1 MFVSDCRLFS
11 LKKGGVSILKI
22 LCPHEISSPNPKKNM
37 IENIIIPKLFTEI
50 MSFISKSFLI
60 RKIEM
65 DNKKIAVKYSIIP
78 SSSTNKL

>member
-1 MFVSDCRLFS
+1 LFS

-37 IENIIIPKLFTEI
+37 IENIIIPRLLTDIFF
-50 MSFISKSFLI
+50 SISKSFLI

-65 DNKKIAVKYSIIP
+65 DNKKRAVKYSIIP
-78 SSSTNKL
+78 SSATNEL

>member
-1 MFVSDCRLFS
+1 LYS

-37 IENIIIPKLFTEI
+37 IENIIIPRLLTDIFF
-50 MSFISKSFLI
+50 SISKSFLI
-60 RKIEM
+60 KKIEM

-78 SSSTNKL
+78 SSATNEL

>member
-1 MFVSDCRLFS
+1 LFS

-37 IENIIIPKLFTEI
+37 IENIIIPRLLTDIFF
-50 MSFISKSFLI
+50 SISKSFLI

-78 SSSTNKL
+78 SSATNEL